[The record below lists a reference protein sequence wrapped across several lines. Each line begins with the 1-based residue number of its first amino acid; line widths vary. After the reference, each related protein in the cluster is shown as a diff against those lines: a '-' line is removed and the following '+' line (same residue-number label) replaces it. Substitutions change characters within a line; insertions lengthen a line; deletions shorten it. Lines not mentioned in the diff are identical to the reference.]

1 MIFKKFNYFVLFEVR
16 LYFFEFFL
24 NMLNVKIIGIYYSK
38 INGLNY
44 NIYDILMIYV
54 VFKTSRILLNLVS
67 SIYLCI
73 LLC

>member
-44 NIYDILMIYV
+44 NIYDILRIYV
-54 VFKTSRILLNLVS
+54 VFKTNRILLNLVS

>member
-44 NIYDILMIYV
+44 NIYDILRIYV
-54 VFKTSRILLNLVS
+54 VFKINRILLNLVS
-67 SIYLCI
+67 IIYLCI

>member
-44 NIYDILMIYV
+44 NIFDILMIYV
-54 VFKTSRILLNLVS
+54 VFKINRILLNLVS

>member
-54 VFKTSRILLNLVS
+54 VFKINRILLNLVS

>member
-16 LYFFEFFL
+16 LYLFEFFL

-54 VFKTSRILLNLVS
+54 VFKINRILLNLVS

>member
-16 LYFFEFFL
+16 LYLFEFFL

-44 NIYDILMIYV
+44 NIYDILRIYV
-54 VFKTSRILLNLVS
+54 VFKMNRILLNLVS

>member
-24 NMLNVKIIGIYYSK
+24 NMLNVKIIVIYYSK

-44 NIYDILMIYV
+44 NIYDILRIYV
-54 VFKTSRILLNLVS
+54 VFKINRILLNLVS